1 MERETGKRNAE
12 EGTAGW
18 LPHAAESRSF
28 ALRPGCLQSR
38 GDGEMPAGTKKG
50 ELTRAGGGCGQSSVY
65 PLSTGMSPDGIIWY
79 NSGGI
84 GSGLDGTRALQQLC
98 FVSSHGVERTLPAP
112 QLHPA
117 GGFPSNLLY
126 GKGGAARPLSM
137 NCFAPMGTLA
147 QMNTK
152 PRPPAVGVLG
162 TSMAHRSPQIHKPT
176 CAWRRS
182 WEGWKE
188 KNQ

>member
-1 MERETGKRNAE
+1 M
-12 EGTAGW
+12 AGW

-28 ALRPGCLQSR
+28 ALGPGWLASR
-38 GDGEMPAGTKKG
+38 GDGAMPAGTKKG
-50 ELTRAGGGCGQSSVY
+50 ELTRAGGGCGQSLS
-65 PLSTGMSPDGIIWY
+65 LSTFHSHESRWHHLVQLRRYRVRTGWDTS
-79 NSGGI
+79 
-84 GSGLDGTRALQQLC
+84 TTAALLC
-98 FVSSHGVERTLPAP
+98 VITELRGHCQPLIYTQPEDFQV
-112 QLHPA
+112 
-117 GGFPSNLLY
+117 NLLY

-147 QMNTK
+147 QMNKK

-188 KNQ
+188 ENQ